1 MADASTAK
9 ERQEEDVHPSS
20 PSASSPSPAHDET
33 PFSIT
38 IKFTPESYSQDWTFE
53 PGTTFTDI
61 LMTATVAFP
70 AYDWARCK
78 AIPSRRAPALKPL
91 LKSGDDDNVP
101 LSPLASN
108 TLKLMAPKI
117 TDLAS
122 LREASSAAAEAA
134 AALETRRR
142 ARRRALKS
150 HSTPRRQP
158 QVHSLGSPQYTFHS
172 IRPLQHLPNPARSQA
187 FLERLAADP
196 GIVAT
201 MRKHKFS
208 VTLLTEMDP
217 SEYTES
223 THEGTTRILGL
234 NRNQGEV
241 IELRLRT
248 DAFDGYRDY
257 RTIRMTLCHELA
269 HNVHGPHDRNFW
281 DLCHT
286 IEREVVAA
294 DYTRSGR
301 TVGEEEFAPERGGEQ
316 GEEEEFVDHAGWQGG
331 SYVLGGAGEE
341 GLSRR
346 EILARAAEKRTRE
359 RDGAAGDGSQ
369 GGRS

>member
-1 MADASTAK
+1 M
-9 ERQEEDVHPSS
+9 EDVHPSS
-20 PSASSPSPAHDET
+20 SSASGASSPPAGDEP

-38 IKFTPESYSQDWTFE
+38 IKFTPESYSQDWSFE
-53 PGTTFTDI
+53 PGTTFTEI
-61 LMTATVAFP
+61 LMTATATFP

-78 AIPSRRAPALKPL
+78 AIPTRRAPGLKPL
-91 LKSGDDDNVP
+91 YKSGDDDDVL

-117 TDLAS
+117 TDLAD
-122 LREASSAAAEAA
+122 LREAASAGAAAA
-134 AALETRRR
+134 AALESRRR
-142 ARRRALKS
+142 ARRHGLKF
-150 HSTPRRQP
+150 HHTPRRRM
-158 QVHSLGSPQYTFHS
+158 QVHSLNSPSAAQYTFQT

-201 MRKHKFS
+201 MRKHQFS
-208 VTLLTEMDP
+208 VALLTEMDP

-257 RTIRMTLCHELA
+257 KTIRMTLCHELA
-269 HNVHGPHDRNFW
+269 HNVHSAHDRRFW
-281 DLCHT
+281 DLCHL

-294 DYTRSGR
+294 DYTRNGR
-301 TVGEEEFAPERGGEQ
+301 TVGDEEFAPERAGSQ
-316 GEEEEFVDHAGWQGG
+316 GEGDEEEFVDHAGWHGG
-331 SYVLGGAGEE
+331 SYVLGGAGEQ

-359 RDGAAGDGSQ
+359 RDGGGPAGDGSQ
-369 GGRS
+369 GGGA